1 MYEVMIK
8 TEFASAHNLKF
19 YKGVCEALH
28 GHNWKVEITVATE
41 KLDAAG
47 IAVDF
52 NLLKAE
58 TNAIVNGLDHI
69 YLNEHE
75 AFTKENPSSE
85 NIARYIF
92 KEVSARLADKAK
104 VKKVT
109 IWETDDAAAS
119 YLETV

>member
-8 TEFASAHNLKF
+8 REFASAHNLRN
-19 YKGVCEALH
+19 YKGSCETLH
-28 GHNWKVEITVATE
+28 GHNWKVDITVETDS
-41 KLDAAG
+41 LDEIGLAL
-47 IAVDF
+47 DF
-52 NLLKAE
+52 NLLKE
-58 TNAIVNGLDHI
+58 KTNEIIEGLDHI

-75 AFTKENPSSE
+75 AFKEKNPSSE

-92 KEVSARLADKAK
+92 DGLKATLDDGVK

-119 YLETV
+119 YRED

>member
-8 TEFASAHNLKF
+8 TEFASAHNLRN
-19 YKGVCEALH
+19 YKGSCETLH
-28 GHNWKVEITVATE
+28 GHNWKVDIIVETDGLDEIGLA
-41 KLDAAG
+41 L
-47 IAVDF
+47 DF
-52 NLLKAE
+52 NLLKAK
-58 TNAIVNGLDHI
+58 TNEIIADLDHI

-75 AFTKENPSSE
+75 AFKEKNPSSE

-92 KEVSARLADKAK
+92 DELKGSLDDDVK

-119 YLETV
+119 YRED

>member
-19 YKGVCEALH
+19 YKGACEALH
-28 GHNWKVEITVATE
+28 GHNWKVEITVVTD
-41 KLDAAG
+41 KLDKAG

-52 NLLKAE
+52 NTLKAE
-58 TNAIVNGLDHI
+58 TTVIVKELDHI
-69 YLNEHE
+69 YLNDHE
-75 AFTKENPSSE
+75 AFKDDNPSSE

-92 KEVSARLADKAK
+92 EELALRMGEKAK

-119 YLETV
+119 YMETE